1 MTMREPRRATMALS
15 DLARSALRC
24 GYTAARRRLSGYG
37 LPRFRVV
44 RSVERLVRAALR
56 TDVTNVLGHR
66 MRLDTN
72 DRAELSIN
80 GIYEPLTTE
89 LVRREIEAGN
99 VVLDIGANVGYY
111 TLIFAKCVG
120 PHGHV
125 VAFEPEPGNFALLQE
140 NVAANGY
147 RNVALFRLAVSDRA
161 GRARLYLDAGN
172 AGDSRMY
179 DSHDGRPS
187 VDIETVRLD
196 DHLDSTL
203 GRLDLIK
210 MDIQGAEPAALHGM
224 LGLLEKHQG
233 VKLVVEFWPYGL
245 RLAGANVQE
254 FLQTLCR
261 AGFNLWNLDER
272 RGVLLPTNMSQ
283 LLQQYPPTPD
293 SATNLF
299 CARS

>member
-1 MTMREPRRATMALS
+1 MKRNALS
-15 DLARSALRC
+15 DFARSALRR
-24 GYTAARRRLSGYG
+24 GYATARTGLTGYG
-37 LPRFRVV
+37 LPRFRIV

-56 TDVTNVLGHR
+56 TDATNVLGHR
-66 MRLDTN
+66 MRLDAN

-80 GIYEPLTTE
+80 GVYEPLTTD
-89 LVRREIEAGN
+89 LVRREIEAGD
-99 VVLDIGANVGYY
+99 VVLDIGANIGYY

-120 PHGHV
+120 RRGHV

-140 NVAANGY
+140 NVVANGY
-147 RNVALFRLAVSDRA
+147 RNVSLFRLAVSDRA
-161 GRARLYLDAGN
+161 GRARLYLDADN

-196 DHLDSTL
+196 DHLGSSL
-203 GRLDLIK
+203 GRIDLVK

-224 LGLLEKHQG
+224 LGLLKKHRG

-245 RLAGANVQE
+245 RLAGANAGA
-254 FLQTLCR
+254 FLQTLSR
-261 AGFNLWNLDER
+261 EGFDLWNLDER
-272 RGVLLPTNMSQ
+272 RGALLPTSVPQ
-283 LLQQYPPTPD
+283 LLQQYPAAPD

-299 CARS
+299 CVRS